1 LRDKWERAILTGF
14 PGGLSARPEALDVDL
29 PARGRETASERIGNR
44 GQFVRTGGQAVIRQA
59 ISCDICA
66 TEKKQTNHWFVASE
80 QGGELRVSGW
90 NSRNRL
96 RPGMKHL
103 CGQICL
109 HKLVDEFMARA
120 LAMRTQ
126 SGVAEE
132 HPVHHAAATSDVSL
146 TADTAYNHPPVEEV
160 ESSAR
165 LIAAPEPAAPRR
177 PALRPIAGLV
187 AMPGRHIE
195 EFAAPVEQTRFASR
209 NWRAEAWDRERE
221 RELRAVERRTDTGPR
236 LRAGS

>member
-1 LRDKWERAILTGF
+1 
-14 PGGLSARPEALDVDL
+14 
-29 PARGRETASERIGNR
+29 
-44 GQFVRTGGQAVIRQA
+44 
-59 ISCDICA
+59 
-66 TEKKQTNHWFVASE
+66 
-80 QGGELRVSGW
+80 
-90 NSRNRL
+90 
-96 RPGMKHL
+96 
-103 CGQICL
+103 
-109 HKLVDEFMARA
+109 
-120 LAMRTQ
+120 MRTQ

-132 HPVHHAAATSDVSL
+132 HPVHHAAAASDVSL

-177 PALRPIAGLV
+177 PALRPTAGLV

-195 EFAAPVEQTRFASR
+195 EVAAPVEQTRFASR

-221 RELRAVERRTDTGPR
+221 RELRAVERRTDAGPR